1 MPKRKPTGKRIVITR
16 LDDRVLHAHGP
27 AITEAKKA
35 GKIKNADLFRDHTS
49 ADAFVKELIK
59 KGVKP

>member
-1 MPKRKPTGKRIVITR
+1 MPKRKPTGKRIVINR
-16 LDDRVLHAHGP
+16 LDNRVLGAYGP

-35 GKIKNADLFRDHTS
+35 GKITNSDVFRDNIS
-49 ADAFVKELIK
+49 ADAFLKELIK